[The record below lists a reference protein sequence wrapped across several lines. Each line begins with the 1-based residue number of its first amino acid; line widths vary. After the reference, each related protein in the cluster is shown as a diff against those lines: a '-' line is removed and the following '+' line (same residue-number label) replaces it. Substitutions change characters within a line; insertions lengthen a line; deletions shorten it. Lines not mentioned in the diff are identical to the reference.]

1 MRPPWSGNEPHRGKK
16 LWDRAREL
24 ARLGKTDA
32 EIAKELN
39 LPELNIKAMTA
50 VVRERKADPFK
61 KFVEDKD

>member
-1 MRPPWSGNEPHRGKK
+1 M
-16 LWDRAREL
+16 

-39 LPELNIKAMTA
+39 LPELNVKAMTA
-50 VVRERKADPFK
+50 IVRERKADQFK